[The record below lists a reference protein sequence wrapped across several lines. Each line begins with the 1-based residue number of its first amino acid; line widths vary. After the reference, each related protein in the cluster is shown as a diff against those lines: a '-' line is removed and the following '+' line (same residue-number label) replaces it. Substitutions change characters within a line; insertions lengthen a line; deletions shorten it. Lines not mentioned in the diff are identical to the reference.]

1 METLKPKIGLRAAIF
16 LVVSVII
23 GSGVF
28 KKIAPMA
35 QELGSPWLVVLCW
48 ILAGLI
54 SLAGALSTAEMVS
67 MFPNS
72 GGEYYYFQKVYGKFF
87 SFLYGWASF
96 TVIKT
101 AAISAL
107 AYIFAQSLNSLFPFP
122 VIGSDTPFL
131 GIALFQ
137 NLSIKIVASL
147 LIILLT
153 LLNYRGVQFA
163 EKLSMFLTYLM
174 LAGILIFI
182 VVGFLSNKGS
192 MHNLTS
198 TNAVTNT
205 VAPQGWSLMKAL
217 FIASLGAFWGY
228 EGWNNIAYIG
238 EEIKN
243 PKKNLPLALGVGT
256 IIVILTYILLNM
268 VYVYILPIDYFI
280 GLNATPNKIAAVEV
294 AGQISG
300 KLGMILIASLIV
312 VTTLNST
319 NSTILMSAR
328 IMYAMARDKMFFYK
342 AASVH
347 PKYNTPDIA
356 LFIQAL
362 WAIVLVF
369 SGTFDQLTDMLVFAF
384 FLFYGST
391 ALGVILM
398 RIKHPEIERKYK
410 VIGYPFVPAIFCLF
424 CVSLFVS
431 TIINQPYEAI
441 WGISLIATGLP
452 VYYWLNKNAEQRS
465 KSNNIK

>member
-1 METLKPKIGLRAAIF
+1 METLKPKIGLRAATF

-35 QELGSPWLVVLCW
+35 QELGSPWLIVLCW
-48 ILAGLI
+48 IVAGLI

-72 GGEYYYFQKVYGKFF
+72 GGEYFYFQKVYGRFF
-87 SFLYGWASF
+87 SFLYGWSSF

-107 AYIFAQSLNSLFPFP
+107 AYIFAQSFNSLFPLP
-122 VIGSDTPFL
+122 DIGNQQSFL

-137 NLSIKIVASL
+137 NLSIKILASV

-163 EKLSMFLTYLM
+163 EKLSSVLTYLM
-174 LAGILIFI
+174 LTGILVFI
-182 VVGFLSNKGS
+182 IIGFSSGKGTTQ
-192 MHNLTS
+192 HLTQTS
-198 TNAVTNT
+198 QLNNYL
-205 VAPQGWSLMKAL
+205 APQGWNLIKAL
-217 FIASLGAFWGY
+217 FVASLGAFWGY

-238 EEIKN
+238 EEVKN

-256 IIVILTYILLNM
+256 IIVMVTYVLLNILF
-268 VYVYILPIDYFI
+268 VYILPIDYFI

-300 KLGMILIASLIV
+300 SIGMILIASLIV

-319 NSTILMSAR
+319 NSSILMSAR
-328 IMYAMARDKMFFYK
+328 ILYAMARDNMFFKK
-342 AASVH
+342 ASSVH
-347 PKYNTPDIA
+347 PTYNTPDIA
-356 LFIQAL
+356 LFIQAF

-369 SGTFDQLTDMLVFAF
+369 SGTFDQLTDMLVFASF
-384 FLFYGST
+384 MFYGST
-391 ALGVILM
+391 ALGVIIL
-398 RIKHPEIERKYK
+398 RIKHPELERKYK

-424 CVSLFVS
+424 CVSLFIS
-431 TIINQPYEAI
+431 TIINQPYSAI
-441 WGISLIATGLP
+441 WGLSLMATGVP
-452 VYYWLNKNAEQRS
+452 FYYIFNKRA
-465 KSNNIK
+465 KP

>member
-1 METLKPKIGLRAAIF
+1 METLKPKIGLRSATF

-28 KKIAPMA
+28 KKIVPMSD
-35 QELGSPWLVVLCW
+35 QLGSPWWVIACW
-48 ILAGLI
+48 VIAGFI

-72 GGEYYYFQKVYGKFF
+72 GGEYFYFQKIYGRFF
-87 SFLYGWASF
+87 SFLYGWSSF

-101 AAISAL
+101 SAISAL
-107 AYIFAQSLNSLFPFP
+107 AYIFAQSFNSLYPLP
-122 VIGSDTPFL
+122 EIGSDASFL

-137 NLSIKIVASL
+137 NLSVKILASI

-153 LLNYRGVQFA
+153 LLNYRGVHFA
-163 EKLSMFLTYLM
+163 EKLSSILTYLM
-174 LAGILIFI
+174 LAGIGYFI
-182 VVGFLSNKGS
+182 VVGFLSPHGS
-192 MHNLTS
+192 FTHFSINSKLPGHIPPTG
-198 TNAVTNT
+198 TA
-205 VAPQGWSLMKAL
+205 LCKAL

-238 EEIKN
+238 EEIKQ
-243 PKKNLPLALGVGT
+243 PKRNLPLALGLGT
-256 IIVILTYILLNM
+256 ILVIATYVLLNI
-268 VYVYILPIDYFI
+268 VFIYLLPIDYFI
-280 GLNATPNKIAAVEV
+280 GLTSSPNKIAAVEV
-294 AGQISG
+294 AGQMSG
-300 KLGMILIASLIV
+300 SLGMILVAILIL

-328 IMYAMARDKMFFYK
+328 ILYAMARDKMFLYK

-347 PKYNTPDIA
+347 KKYNTPDVA
-356 LFIQAL
+356 LLVQAI

-369 SGTFDQLTDMLVFAF
+369 SGTFDQLTDMLVFAS

-391 ALGVILM
+391 AFGVIWM
-398 RIKHPEIERKYK
+398 RIKHPEIERTYK
-410 VIGYPFVPAIFCLF
+410 VIGYPFVPAIFCIFCATLF
-424 CVSLFVS
+424 IS

-441 WGISLIATGLP
+441 WGLSLMASGIP
-452 VYYWLNKNAEQRS
+452 VYYWLQKNT
-465 KSNNIK
+465 

>member
-1 METLKPKIGLRAAIF
+1 METLKPKVGLRAATF

-35 QELGSPWLVVLCW
+35 QELGSPWLIVLCW
-48 ILAGLI
+48 ILAGFI

-72 GGEYYYFQKVYGKFF
+72 GGEYYYFQKIYGRFF
-87 SFLYGWASF
+87 SFLYGWSSF

-107 AYIFAQSLNSLFPFP
+107 AYIFAQSLNSLFPLP
-122 VIGSDTPFL
+122 VIGSDASFM

-137 NLSIKIVASL
+137 NLSIKILASL

-163 EKLSMFLTYLM
+163 EKLSSLLTYLM
-174 LAGILIFI
+174 LVGIIIFI
-182 VVGFLSNKGS
+182 IVGFTSGKGS
-192 MHNLTS
+192 YHNLTS
-198 TNAVTNT
+198 TSSLAEH
-205 VAPQGWSLMKAL
+205 AEPQGWNLIKAL

-238 EEIKN
+238 EEVKN
-243 PKKNLPLALGVGT
+243 PKRNLPLALGVGT
-256 IIVILTYILLNM
+256 IIVIVTYVLLN
-268 VYVYILPIDYFI
+268 VLFVYILPIDYFI
-280 GLNATPNKIAAVEV
+280 GLNASPNKIAAVEV

-300 KLGMILIASLIV
+300 TIGMTLIASLIV

-319 NSTILMSAR
+319 NSSILMSAR
-328 IMYAMARDKMFFYK
+328 ILYAMARDKMFFK
-342 AASVH
+342 GASSVH

-356 LFIQAL
+356 LFIQAF
-362 WAIVLVF
+362 WAIMLVF
-369 SGTFDQLTDMLVFAF
+369 SGTFDQLTDMLVFAS

-391 ALGVILM
+391 ALGVIIL
-398 RIKHPEIERKYK
+398 RIKHPELERKYK
-410 VIGYPFVPAIFCLF
+410 VIGYPFVPAIFFLF
-424 CVSLFVS
+424 CVSLFIS
-431 TIINQPYEAI
+431 TIINQPYSAF
-441 WGISLIATGLP
+441 WGLSLIATGLP
-452 VYYWLNKNAEQRS
+452 VYYWLNK
-465 KSNNIK
+465 KH